1 MDTLIIELIANLPIA
16 GGLVVA
22 LFTQREEVN
31 WLRERV
37 IQTEADNQALMEII
51 IERTNLTP
59 AAIRAMVSKNGN
71 GD

>member
-22 LFTQREEVN
+22 LLTQREEVN
-31 WLRERV
+31 WLRARV

-59 AAIRAMVSKNGN
+59 AAIRAMVSNGH
-71 GD
+71 DK